1 MKMIYH
7 KPVMLSEAINGLKIN
22 PRGVYVD
29 VTFGGGGHS
38 REILKHLKSEGRL
51 FALDQDQ
58 DAMSNKF
65 DDYRLQLIKGNF
77 IDIKRHLKF
86 YGVSSVD
93 GILADFGVSSHQF
106 DSAKRGFS
114 TRFDGPLDMRMNYD
128 ALLDATH
135 VVNEYDSNHL
145 KILLTEYGELR
156 DADKIVSKIIHAR
169 KDKPIKS
176 TKDLINLISP
186 LIPGQYFNKIIAK
199 IFQAIRIEVNNEIN
213 AIKSFL
219 EQTIDL
225 LKKNGR
231 LVCISYHSLED
242 RLVKYFIRDGKFIG
256 EASSDLY
263 GNKNLPFKKVGKL
276 ITPSIYEIKK
286 NSRSR
291 SGKLR
296 IGVRV

>member
-1 MKMIYH
+1 
-7 KPVMLSEAINGLKIN
+7 MLSEAINGLKIN